1 MKRGARQKLTT
12 LRAGVE
18 ICPHCGADLTLSPA
32 GADPPAAKPS
42 LQKILLRWGVLLGV
56 LLAAIWSFLWF
67 IVPER
72 QGNPTTQAEA
82 RAVASLRQVRTALA
96 DYAAAQRGAY
106 PREFEALGEPVRTAA
121 QFAQSVNYQLQY
133 TPGPVEA
140 DGSIR
145 SYALQARAG
154 NYGFLSFYTD
164 NSGAV
169 HATRENRAATAQ
181 GRIRHINSR
190 QASQTAAVTQFEKRR
205 ALSASKSTSRR
216 GLYKTVYCRSQLF
229 L

>member
-1 MKRGARQKLTT
+1 MYNCRECETEINQGT
-12 LRAGVE
+12 E
-18 ICPHCGADLTLSPA
+18 ICPHCGVDLTVPIT
-32 GADPPAAKPS
+32 GADQPAAKPS

-67 IVPER
+67 VVPER

-82 RAVASLRQVRTALA
+82 RAVESLRQVWSALA
-96 DYAAAQRGAY
+96 DYSTAQRGAY

-121 QFAQSVNYQLQY
+121 QFAQSVNYQIQY
-133 TPGPVEA
+133 TPGPVEP

-164 NSGAV
+164 NTGAV

-181 GRIRHINSR
+181 DSP
-190 QASQTAAVTQFEKRR
+190 
-205 ALSASKSTSRR
+205 
-216 GLYKTVYCRSQLF
+216 Y
-229 L
+229 